1 MEQPRVKAS
10 HLVAAATGALFAL
23 KAMQWWRG
31 YSVDAT
37 GGLGPFLP
45 PIYLVVAMIPALVAV
60 IAILRAV
67 RQASPKAERLT
78 FLSIALFVLAPQW
91 LLPSVMMP
99 GFKARMSQFSASEF
113 QALADSMRSAAGP
126 AHRGDLLA
134 DTAVAKALADAHA
147 ILRVAPVHPKGYAD
161 SQGAQIR
168 WGGGLAGAFAVDIRD
183 GETEPLVSADAI
195 DPIPL
200 YSNVRLAWIF

>member
-1 MEQPRVKAS
+1 MKAS
-10 HLVAAATGALFAL
+10 HLIAATTGALVAL

-45 PIYLVVAMIPALVAV
+45 FIYLIVAMIPALVAV
-60 IAILRAV
+60 IAFLRAV
-67 RQASPKAERLT
+67 RRTGPKAERLI
-78 FLSIALFVLAPQW
+78 FLSLALFVLTLQC
-91 LLPSVMMP
+91 LLPSFMMP
-99 GFKARMSQFSASEF
+99 GFKARMSQFSMSEF
-113 QALADSMRSAAGP
+113 RALADSMRSAAGP

-147 ILRVAPVHPKGYAD
+147 ILRVTPVRPKGYAN

-168 WGGGLAGAFAVDIRD
+168 WGGGLTGAFAVDIEN
-183 GETEPLVSADAI
+183 GETEPPVSADAT